1 MTSELRNLAP
11 KPAPGKATESPRI
24 VRCADCMYFQPTGT
38 IPAFYGGETKRHG
51 TEGECRKRAPVATI
65 GGKTMYASAVALFE
79 PGLQSVPHP
88 DYPNR
93 PLARGECGLLD
104 GWCGEGWPR

>member
-1 MTSELRNLAP
+1 MT
-11 KPAPGKATESPRI
+11 TESPRI
-24 VRCADCMYFQPTGT
+24 VRCADCRFFQPTGT
-38 IPAFYGGETKRHG
+38 IPDFHGGETKRHG
-51 TEGECRKRAPVATI
+51 TEGECRKDSPIVTLT
-65 GGKTMYASAVALFE
+65 GKSVYPYVIALLE
-79 PGLQSVPHP
+79 PRLSETPHP